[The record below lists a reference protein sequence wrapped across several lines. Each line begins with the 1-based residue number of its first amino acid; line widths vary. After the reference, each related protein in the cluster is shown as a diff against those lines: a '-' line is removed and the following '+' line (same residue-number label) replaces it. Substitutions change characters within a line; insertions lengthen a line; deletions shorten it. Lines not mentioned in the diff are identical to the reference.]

1 MFKILFTT
9 FRLSRAVHAFTS
21 DRQQRISERN
31 AVNVFCMKQAVTINR
46 KDQKNMRIQSRV
58 TSFAAAI
65 VLLLQIVPAAWAERA
80 EENDK
85 HNTPVIT
92 FTKWITT
99 PPLMA
104 GITGG
109 DAVGLFVGEVLNS
122 KPTTNPNLVNSISWI
137 EAVYEVH
144 SGNRSFTAL
153 IRGGNNTTTGA
164 AVLDGVILGGWRTG
178 DRVRVEFNVVN
189 GCGQVGAY
197 LDRCFQGTIRILSS
211 DDD

>member
-1 MFKILFTT
+1 M
-9 FRLSRAVHAFTS
+9 
-21 DRQQRISERN
+21 
-31 AVNVFCMKQAVTINR
+31 
-46 KDQKNMRIQSRV
+46 KNMRIQSRV

-80 EENDK
+80 EKNNKD
-85 HNTPVIT
+85 NTPVVT

-109 DAVGLFVGEVLNS
+109 DAAGIFVGEVLNN
-122 KPTTNPNLVNSISWI
+122 KPTTNPELVNSISWI

-153 IRGGNNTTTGA
+153 IRGGTNTTTGA

-189 GCGQVGAY
+189 GCGQVGAFQ
-197 LDRCFQGTIRILSS
+197 DRCFRGTIRILTS